1 MVPCLDMVNHSSS
14 PSAYYEENGK
24 DQSVVL
30 LLRPGCEVSGGDEI
44 TISYGDQKSPAEML
58 FSYGFIDSGST
69 HDSLVF
75 PLQPFPDD
83 PLGKAKLHIFGT
95 APTVS
100 VGRDGEGAIRWDSPF
115 ASLMCV
121 NEEDGLEFRVLQETS
136 GERQLRV
143 FWQGSD
149 VTGSAGDFDSLLRS
163 HEDAKVFRLRVVT
176 VVREIVESHLDR
188 MRSTAAL
195 ADLSLDQGAGLIRD
209 GCAHEA
215 FVLREAETRIIGLVL
230 EALEQQV
237 RMTRRCRSR
246 LSHSPPPPL
255 SLPRADKIT
264 QLVSAGRRSL
274 LPLRGGST
282 F

>member
-237 RMTRRCRSR
+237 RMTRQNRSR

-255 SLPRADKIT
+255 SLPLAYKISL
-264 QLVSAGRRSL
+264 LVSAVRCSL
-274 LPLRGGST
+274 LPLRCGST